1 MREKQAVLR
10 QPIEHRRLDFATVT
24 ADIRVPHVTSHDE
37 HDVRLGGVAVQADG
51 SILFAGNVSGGT
63 INKKKAD
70 EFFTANA
77 IQDKGEPA
85 CGFVTVFAQP

>member
-1 MREKQAVLR
+1 
-10 QPIEHRRLDFATVT
+10 
-24 ADIRVPHVTSHDE
+24 
-37 HDVRLGGVAVQADG
+37 VQADG